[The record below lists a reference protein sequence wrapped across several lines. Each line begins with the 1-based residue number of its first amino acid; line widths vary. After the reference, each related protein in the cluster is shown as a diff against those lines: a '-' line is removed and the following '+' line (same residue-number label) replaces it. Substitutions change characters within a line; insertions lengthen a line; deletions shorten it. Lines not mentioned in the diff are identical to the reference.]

1 MQDLFQEAGFRRED
15 TGSDKIIMVV
25 TDPIADFSV
34 RIKNA
39 IARKKTHV
47 DIPGSNAKREIA
59 RILKEEGYIANYKNI
74 EDGKQGV
81 VRIYLK
87 YTPKSRPVI
96 TDIKRI
102 SRPGRREYAKVDE
115 IPRVLDGLGRAVIS
129 TSRGLLTDK
138 ECRENRLGGEVLLYI
153 W

>member
-1 MQDLFQEAGFRRED
+1 
-15 TGSDKIIMVV
+15 MVV
-25 TDPIADFSV
+25 TDPIADFAV

-39 IARKKTHV
+39 LSRKKTHV
-47 DIPGSNAKREIA
+47 DIPGSNVKREIA

-74 EDGKQGV
+74 EDNKQGI

-87 YTPKSRPVI
+87 YTQKGLPVI

-102 SRPGRREYAKVDE
+102 SRPGRRFYVGIDE
-115 IPRVLDGLGRAVIS
+115 IPKVLEGLGRAVIS

-138 ECRENRLGGEVLLYI
+138 ECRENRLGGEVLIYI